1 MFVALKNGSYGII
14 DKNSKQIL
22 PFDYEDVRYWN
33 DTSAFVKTNSVW
45 QLYDLMNKKIA
56 LDNVKDFKFIAE
68 TQTEGIAIVRANN
81 YYGVLSTVN
90 GVVIPISFTDLVN
103 VGSSEEPLYFTE
115 KHVEEASIYVVIY
128 YDKGGKLLR
137 RYVYDPD
144 EYEKIY
150 CSNN

>member
-1 MFVALKNGSYGII
+1 VI
-14 DKNSKQIL
+14 
-22 PFDYEDVRYWN
+22 
-33 DTSAFVKTNSVW
+33 
-45 QLYDLMNKKIA
+45 

-68 TQTEGIAIVRANN
+68 SQNEKIAIVRANN
-81 YYGVLSTVN
+81 YYGVLSTLN
-90 GVVIPISFTDLVN
+90 GVVIPLTFTDIVN
-103 VGSSEEPLYFTE
+103 VGSPEEPLYFTE

-128 YDKGGKLLR
+128 YDKEGKLLR